1 MFYRFPLLKA
11 FFSASPAMPK
21 NIMSFCPRKMCVCI
35 YIYLLINFRKLY
47 FKIYEYFR
55 SNAPQSVNLPTSAR
69 SGKKIGMLPVTFGA
83 KWLVV
88 KILSILNLILNITS
102 GQVFHT
108 LEISILGF
116 RIGRWGMG
124 GG

>member
-1 MFYRFPLLKA
+1 
-11 FFSASPAMPK
+11 
-21 NIMSFCPRKMCVCI
+21 
-35 YIYLLINFRKLY
+35 
-47 FKIYEYFR
+47 
-55 SNAPQSVNLPTSAR
+55 LPTSAR

-116 RIGRWGMG
+116 RIGRWGMWVYPHPIPPLLAQVWQIFRTLEN
-124 GG
+124 